1 VNDHTPADWGDDQVA
16 SWRRLLDDEGLW
28 VEPSP
33 GGAETLLTAI
43 RQESAPDDARGH
55 ERALWGRTRGARL
68 RRIVTAAAAAVVF
81 LAGIVGAFL
90 VLGNSEDPAE
100 ERHQFVAAGTD
111 LAPDASAVAAVVER
125 QAGIVIELDIS
136 GLPPA
141 RSGTYYQGWVRG
153 PDGLV
158 PLGTFHLRSSDTVYL
173 WSGVDLDAYPRFVVT
188 LQEEGGGPEQSDQ
201 VVLVG
206 DVGL

>member
-1 VNDHTPADWGDDQVA
+1 VNDHKPADWGDDQVA
-16 SWRRLLDDEGLW
+16 SWRHLLDDEGLW
-28 VEPSP
+28 VDPSP
-33 GGAETLLTAI
+33 DGAEVLLTAI
-43 RQESAPDDARGH
+43 RRESTLDDARAG
-55 ERALWGRTRGARL
+55 AGRTRGG
-68 RRIVTAAAAAVVF
+68 RRWRVAVVAAAAVVF
-81 LAGIVGAFL
+81 LAGVAGAF
-90 VLGNSEDPAE
+90 VLLRDSGDPPDEHHEFA
-100 ERHQFVAAGTD
+100 AAGTD

-125 QAGIVIELDIS
+125 PAGIVIQLDVS

-141 RSGTYYQGWVRG
+141 TPGTYYQGWVRG
-153 PDGLV
+153 SAGLV

-188 LQEEGGGPEQSDQ
+188 RQDEGGGPEQSDQ